1 MSLVRFR
8 TNPIERSFDQMFKN
22 VFNDDFDGFFVKP
35 FASQTFPAVNVVE
48 GKENFRI
55 DFSVPGF
62 SKGDFNI
69 KLDGNILTVSG
80 EKKAEVKKEEENY
93 TMREFTHNS
102 FSRSFTLPETV
113 NPEQIGAEYTDGI
126 LKLTLPKRE
135 EVKQKAIE
143 IKVS

>member
-8 TNPIERSFDQMFKN
+8 TNPIERTFDQMFKS
-22 VFNDDFDGFFVKP
+22 VFNDDFDGFFVRP
-35 FASQTFPAVNVVE
+35 FVSQAFPAVNVVE
-48 GKENFRI
+48 GKENFRLE
-55 DFSVPGF
+55 FSVPGF

-69 KLDGNILTVSG
+69 KLDANILTVSG

-93 TMREFTHNS
+93 TMREFTHSS

-126 LKLTLPKRE
+126 LKLTLPKKE

-143 IKVS
+143 IKIS